1 MPAERVQRRLAAI
14 VAVDVVGFSR
24 LMETD
29 ETGTLAALKDHRA
42 ATEPI
47 SAKYGARLVGTA
59 GDGQIWEFSSVVDA
73 VTCSVEV
80 QTLLAERN
88 DGVPEDQRVAFR
100 VGVNIGDV
108 IIDGDDILGDGVNVA
123 ARLEGL
129 AEPGGVCISGDV
141 YRQVEGKTD
150 FAFEDMGEQ
159 KVKNIERPVRA
170 YRIRLNGG
178 NEGTRSAAGKG
189 PALELPD
196 KPSIA
201 VLPFVNMS
209 RDPDQEYFVDGIAE
223 DIITGLSALRWLF
236 VIARN
241 SSFTYKGRAVD
252 VKDVARDLGVRY
264 VLEGSVRKAGE
275 RVRITAQLIEA
286 TTGNHVWA
294 HRYDRHLDDIF
305 DLQDEI
311 TQTIIGAIEPELAV
325 AERERVVREK
335 PNSFDAWDRYQRGLW
350 HHYRFTKEDNAEAQA
365 MFRQAIELDPSLSR
379 AYSGL
384 AHAGY
389 WDVLFGFTDDPEET
403 LDWADEAGRK
413 ALTLDD
419 KDPVAHWALGRVR
432 MLRGDLDRA
441 IAEFETAI
449 DINPSYAHAYY
460 GLSFAQTLAG
470 LTDEALE
477 NNNMAIRLSPHDP
490 SLWTF
495 YGGRTI
501 TLIARREF
509 EDAVTWARKSV
520 RQAHAGAW
528 AHAVL
533 AIALAHAGDTAAARA
548 AIEELK
554 IVQPDF
560 SEDFIR
566 RRLLFRDP
574 AHLDLFLDGLRKA
587 GLPE

>member
-1 MPAERVQRRLAAI
+1 MHDDVRDRLDA
-14 VAVDVVGFSR
+14 GFA
-24 LMETD
+24 D
-29 ETGTLAALKDHRA
+29 TGEKNL
-42 ATEPI
+42 
-47 SAKYGARLVGTA
+47 
-59 GDGQIWEFSSVVDA
+59 
-73 VTCSVEV
+73 
-80 QTLLAERN
+80 
-88 DGVPEDQRVAFR
+88 
-100 VGVNIGDV
+100 
-108 IIDGDDILGDGVNVA
+108 
-123 ARLEGL
+123 
-129 AEPGGVCISGDV
+129 
-141 YRQVEGKTD
+141 
-150 FAFEDMGEQ
+150 
-159 KVKNIERPVRA
+159 KNITRPVRVWQWLPVA
-170 YRIRLNGG
+170 LAS
-178 NEGTRSAAGKG
+178 TAPAAADA
-189 PALELPD
+189 PLPLPN

-201 VLPFVNMS
+201 VLPFDNMS
-209 RDPDQEYFVDGIAE
+209 GDPEQEYFSDGISE

-275 RVRITAQLIEA
+275 RVRVTAQLIEA

-311 TQTIIGAIEPELAV
+311 TQTIVGAIEPELAV

-350 HHYRFTKEDNAEAQA
+350 HHYRFTKEDNAEAQTL
-365 MFRQAIELDPSLSR
+365 FRQAIELDPSLSR
-379 AYSGL
+379 AYADL

-389 WDVLFGFTDDPEET
+389 WDVLLGFTDEPEAT
-403 LDWADEAGRK
+403 LEWADEAGRK

-432 MLRGDLDRA
+432 VLRGDLDRA
-441 IAEFETAI
+441 IAELDTAI
-449 DINPSYAHAYY
+449 HINPSYAHAYY

-470 LTDEALE
+470 MTDEALE
-477 NNNMAIRLSPHDP
+477 NNKMAIRLSPHDP

-495 YGGRTI
+495 YAGRTI

-509 EDAVTWARKSV
+509 EDAVIWARKTV
-520 RQAHAGAW
+520 LQAHSGSW
-528 AHAVL
+528 WTHAVL
-533 AIALAHAGDTAAARA
+533 AIALAHSGDTAAARA
-548 AIEELK
+548 AIEELR